1 LRSIK
6 YQLAPLRDWDAAS
19 FALTGPE
26 IETLA
31 IAEHDR
37 WMTERLA
44 DGWTLGD
51 KDVEQKKSPYL
62 VPFEELPDDI
72 AELDRMLVKEYPAI
86 LASVGLQI
94 VGMTTVLGSRGDR
107 THRLSRAVA

>member
-1 LRSIK
+1 
-6 YQLAPLRDWDAAS
+6 
-19 FALTGPE
+19 
-26 IETLA
+26 
-31 IAEHDR
+31 
-37 WMTERLA
+37 MTAGCRERLA

-72 AELDRMLVKEYPAI
+72 AELDRMFVKEYPAI

-94 VGMTTVLGSRGDR
+94 VAVTSVLGSRGHGK
-107 THRLSRAVA
+107 HRLAGPIA